1 MYNPLFFEMVSGSI
15 AAERVAAAERQ
26 RSADAFAA
34 GRSIRWTTRTTLLL
48 PCPLGV
54 CECSLVARL
63 RQRSRGSSRP
73 PPMRLVPDMPIVSSR
88 CSSAWAVRTGMR

>member
-1 MYNPLFFEMVSGSI
+1 MLLEKAMYNPVFFEMVSGSI

-48 PCPLGV
+48 HLLAGRVRMLTRRAAALPQPRIQP
-54 CECSLVARL
+54 AA
-63 RQRSRGSSRP
+63 
-73 PPMRLVPDMPIVSSR
+73 DH
-88 CSSAWAVRTGMR
+88 AVGH